1 MPQLPL
7 EPELSLLSVAELRAA
22 LNVSSSAPPLP
33 VAHVEER
40 ELRLADRSLRVRTYV
55 DREGSGL
62 PIAVYF
68 HGGGFVLGTLDTHD
82 TICRR
87 LAADSGV
94 AIVSIDYRL
103 APEHP
108 FPAAIHD
115 AYDGVAFL
123 AEHADAWGF
132 DGSRLAVVG
141 DSAGGNL
148 AAVACLMARDRGG
161 PSIAHQALIYPV
173 TDAACVGASYDAYG
187 TGFMLT
193 TDLMRMMWQLY
204 LDGQAAFEPYASP
217 LRTPSLAGLPAATV
231 VTAEYDALRDEG
243 AAYAARL
250 SEAGIDVAYRHC
262 ADLTHSFAAMWQS
275 LDSARAALAFV
286 AERLALALRV

>member
-33 VAHVEER
+33 VAHVDER
-40 ELRLADRSLRVRTYV
+40 EVRLADRSLRVRTYV

-68 HGGGFVLGTLDTHD
+68 HGGGFVLGTLDTH
-82 TICRR
+82 
-87 LAADSGV
+87 
-94 AIVSIDYRL
+94 
-103 APEHP
+103 E
-108 FPAAIHD
+108 AAIHD
-115 AYDGVAFL
+115 AYDSVAFL

-148 AAVACLMARDRGG
+148 AAVTCLMARDRGG

-193 TDLMRMMWQLY
+193 TDLMRMMWRLY
-204 LDGQAAFEPYASP
+204 LDGQAGSEPYASP
-217 LRTPSLAGLPAATV
+217 LRVPSLAGLPSATV

-250 SEAGIDVAYRHC
+250 GEAGIDVAYRHC

-275 LDSARAALAFV
+275 LDSARDALAFV
-286 AERLALALRV
+286 AERLAFALRT